1 MIKIIKISG
10 ICVILI
16 VVSLFEIL
24 IFFPLIAIYI
34 GFDESITT
42 IKLALSDLWRR
53 NNDETK

>member
-10 ICVILI
+10 ICVTLI

-42 IKLALSDLWRR
+42 IKLALSDLWSR
-53 NNDETK
+53 NNEK